1 MSVMGVKIDQFE
13 LPVCNKFK
21 QKIVRGRRCF
31 QVDVNEFR
39 DQVDD
44 EKVVENGL
52 MLVMDYNEDKM
63 VTDLIHE
70 LELSLSNDL
79 SEIHKK
85 HNEKQEAMIYIET
98 LGRAVALCL
107 IPNSFIMIKCTSTNL
122 YQMIT
127 K

>member
-31 QVDVNEFR
+31 QVDVNEFK

-52 MLVMDYNEDKM
+52 MLVLDYNEDKM
-63 VTDLIHE
+63 MRDNVHE
-70 LELSLSNDL
+70 VGTSLSNDL
-79 SEIHKK
+79 SELHRK
-85 HNEKQEAMIYIET
+85 HDDEHEAMIYIET
-98 LGRAVALCL
+98 LGRVVALCL
-107 IPNSFIMIKCTSTNL
+107 IGDFINL
-122 YQMIT
+122 E
-127 K
+127 